1 MSEIVLE
8 SFKRTI
14 LCNFTKA
21 DFKDI
26 FEDLFVKS
34 DVYCSTLEI
43 IDKTVLESLY
53 MCSVMCTLGTLL
65 VSLLQF
71 SMYLH
76 HLFPS
81 RPRCLSACRVH
92 GENSFTTSLCPPAA
106 SVRREAGLVV

>member
-65 VSLLQF
+65 VSLLH
-71 SMYLH
+71 LH
-76 HLFPS
+76 HLFSYLDRVVRVLIVYTEKIRSPHLCVWW
-81 RPRCLSACRVH
+81 PRVSGGRR
-92 GENSFTTSLCPPAA
+92 TMLC
-106 SVRREAGLVV
+106 